1 MRKIAAVILS
11 AMIFLSGCSDLAYV
25 QYRLVVHGIGIDLG
39 DGDQLK
45 VAYQVFAPDKS
56 QGSQGPTDASGSNV
70 TTVVTAGKTLFEAE
84 ENLELQM
91 GRKAFFG
98 NIELIVIGNGLT
110 GRRLS
115 ELISYFRDSA
125 DIYLGVDVVFSTSPA
140 VETLSAKLSQ
150 GNATSQVLRETVNA
164 AVEDSATVSARII
177 EINNALSERGGSLV
191 MPVVTVAA
199 GKSDQQSSTLSNKII
214 GVFSSML
221 IRDDYPIA
229 VFDRDCAKG
238 VRLLNGSAKAMSF
251 NIELEGR
258 LAAVDVENIKIKRDI
273 KIAQSG
279 YPVVSVKISGEITV
293 EENPTQMLSEVA
305 RRAAQEEM
313 LSLCETA
320 YEKVILENS
329 ADVFDIGRMLRK
341 YEPDYYD
348 YTAGIF
354 DEVVKNTLFEVEIE
368 LETC

>member
-1 MRKIAAVILS
+1 MRRLAAVILS
-11 AMIFLSGCSDLAYV
+11 AMILLSGCSDLAYV

-39 DGDQLK
+39 DDGQLK

-70 TTVVTAGKTLFEAE
+70 TTIVTAGKTLYEAE

-98 NIELIVIGNGLT
+98 NIELIIIGNSLT
-110 GRRLS
+110 GRKLS

-125 DIYLGVDVVFSTSPA
+125 DVYLGVDVVFSTSSA
-140 VETLSAKLSQ
+140 VDTLSKKLSQ
-150 GNATSQVLRETVNA
+150 GNASSQVLRETVEA
-164 AVEDSATVSARII
+164 TVEDSATVSARII
-177 EINNALSERGGSLV
+177 EINNALSERGGALV

-199 GKSDQQSSTLSNKII
+199 GKSEQESSTLSNKII
-214 GVFSSML
+214 GVFSSVL
-221 IRDDYPIA
+221 IKDDYPIA

-238 VRLLNGSAKAMSF
+238 VRLLNGSAEAMSF
-251 NIELEGR
+251 NIELEGK
-258 LAAVDVENIKIKRDI
+258 LAAVDIEHIKIKRDI
-273 KIAQSG
+273 KISQSG
-279 YPVVSVKISGEITV
+279 YPVVSVKITGEITAQ
-293 EENPTQMLSEVA
+293 ENPTQMLLEVV
-305 RRAAQEEM
+305 RRLAQEKM

-329 ADVFDIGRMLRK
+329 ADVFDIGKMLRK

-348 YTAGIF
+348 YTASVF

-368 LETC
+368 LKTC